1 MKRNEGM
8 GWLVYLLML
17 AGAAG
22 VGLGILRPEL
32 SAHGT
37 GVSMNSI
44 LVVILALIAGIIL
57 TAVLLELGH
66 LIGAKIGRYRID
78 KFSVLGFQWK
88 RKKESKK
95 FRFSFSFSY
104 DGITGETMM
113 APKDIEK
120 SNPRHAIYFP
130 LLFLLLEA
138 AICVTLMVLGVSLR
152 KENSA
157 WQLAY
162 IFGLVILTIA
172 LMIHLYNIF
181 PAALDAKN
189 DGYLITILNNQTNVI
204 AYNALLLADEK
215 AMFGE
220 PAPELPVY
228 SEVTNFTNALNQVS
242 IYHALEEKDIEK
254 ALTINEYTIKAQNH
268 VSKNVYQNA
277 MAQKLSLKLLYGDF
291 QEAKELYINLPLE
304 TKKFIAN
311 LSTAAAVRAY
321 VLVSGLVEES
331 ENETK
336 TALARC
342 DKAIKSLPESV
353 RATEEKLIIESVK
366 RVQEKHPEW
375 DFSDF
380 SFKEDKPVETAEK
393 PEDSSSEK
401 PKGKEAK
408 ETEENPSDHKK
419 DEQ

>member
-138 AICVTLMVLGVSLR
+138 AVCVTLMVLGVSLR

-393 PEDSSSEK
+393 PEDSSNEK
-401 PKGKEAK
+401 PEGKEAK
-408 ETEENPSDHKK
+408 EAEDNPSDHKK

>member
-138 AICVTLMVLGVSLR
+138 AVCVTLMVLGVSLR

-336 TALARC
+336 TALARG
-342 DKAIKSLPESV
+342 DKAIKSRPESV

-393 PEDSSSEK
+393 PEDSSNEK
-401 PKGKEAK
+401 PEGKEAK
-408 ETEENPSDHKK
+408 EAEDNPSDHKK

>member
-268 VSKNVYQNA
+268 VSKNAYQNA

-380 SFKEDKPVETAEK
+380 SFKEDKPVETVEK
-393 PEDSSSEK
+393 TEDSSSEK
-401 PKGKEAK
+401 PEGKEAK

>member
-401 PKGKEAK
+401 PEGKEAK
-408 ETEENPSDHKK
+408 EAEENPSDHKK
-419 DEQ
+419 DE

>member
-393 PEDSSSEK
+393 PEDSSNEK
-401 PKGKEAK
+401 PEGKEAK
-408 ETEENPSDHKK
+408 EAEDNPSDHKK

>member
-366 RVQEKHPEW
+366 RVQGKHPEW

-380 SFKEDKPVETAEK
+380 SFKEDKPAETAEK
-393 PEDSSSEK
+393 PEDSSNEKSE
-401 PKGKEAK
+401 GKEAK
-408 ETEENPSDHKK
+408 EAEENPSDHKK

>member
-393 PEDSSSEK
+393 PEDSSNEKSE
-401 PKGKEAK
+401 GKEAK
-408 ETEENPSDHKK
+408 EAEENPSDHKK

>member
-1 MKRNEGM
+1 
-8 GWLVYLLML
+8 
-17 AGAAG
+17 
-22 VGLGILRPEL
+22 
-32 SAHGT
+32 
-37 GVSMNSI
+37 
-44 LVVILALIAGIIL
+44 
-57 TAVLLELGH
+57 
-66 LIGAKIGRYRID
+66 
-78 KFSVLGFQWK
+78 
-88 RKKESKK
+88 
-95 FRFSFSFSY
+95 
-104 DGITGETMM
+104 MM

-138 AICVTLMVLGVSLR
+138 AVCVTLMVLGVSLR

-353 RATEEKLIIESVK
+353 RAT
-366 RVQEKHPEW
+366 
-375 DFSDF
+375 
-380 SFKEDKPVETAEK
+380 
-393 PEDSSSEK
+393 
-401 PKGKEAK
+401 
-408 ETEENPSDHKK
+408 
-419 DEQ
+419 

>member
-44 LVVILALIAGIIL
+44 LAVILALIAGIIL

-321 VLVSGLVEES
+321 VLVSGLVEGS

-401 PKGKEAK
+401 PEGKEAK
-408 ETEENPSDHKK
+408 EAEENPSDHKK
-419 DEQ
+419 DE

>member
-189 DGYLITILNNQTNVI
+189 DGYLITILNNQTNVV